1 MITLQNVT
9 FSYNRRKKIFSDL
22 SLTLKAGHIHGLL
35 GCNGI
40 GKSTLLHLI
49 CGLLTPD
56 AGDISVDSFQPR
68 QRLPRMFS
76 NLLFV
81 PEEISLPDIPFQ
93 RFATLTGAFYPGYS
107 SSTFT
112 SHCSALQIDASLRPR
127 RMSMGERKKP
137 TSPSHWPATP
147 IYCCWMNRRTDWIF
161 PRKQPCDACWP
172 PMRTK
177 NGRS

>member
-127 RMSMGERKKP
+127 RMSMGERKK
-137 TSPSHWPATP
+137 SLHRLR
-147 IYCCWMNRRTDWIF
+147 IGLQRRYT
-161 PRKQPCDACWP
+161 AA
-172 PMRTK
+172 
-177 NGRS
+177 G